1 MVKSQWTQSMKQL
14 FHKLKDYLPQKHINN
29 PSYPILCI
37 SDGKNIRF
45 LYSFDHIKKVAY
57 TSDAYFK
64 EYDYMSIFEI
74 YYDGWELINKDKV
87 YNLLVPECFDIP
99 F

>member
-14 FHKLKDYLPQKHINN
+14 FHKLKTYLPKNHFKN
-29 PSYPILCI
+29 PLSPILYI
-37 SDGKNIRF
+37 TDGKNIRF
-45 LYSFDHIKKVAY
+45 LYSFDYIKNVAY
-57 TSDAYFK
+57 TSDCYFQ

-74 YYDGWELINKDKV
+74 YYDDWEIIDREKV
-87 YNLLVPECFDIP
+87 YDLISPDSFEIP